1 MCRIR
6 SRTRENR
13 LRKFEIMEQL
23 FNIDFKRFNSSN
35 IKEAEDRKKNFELF
49 LKEGLPN
56 KKKENWKFSDLNYII
71 TKNFKNITNN
81 DDYKF
86 HEKIESIHDFDHN
99 KVFLVNGLLKSSD
112 LHFEEKGKVKIETL
126 KSLEGFNQQSKNN
139 LDYLN
144 KALSIGGFNLEV
156 QQNYKCKKPIII
168 YNYFTA
174 NLNNKIINNSNK
186 IKVRQNSELTLIEY
200 NISEKSKFIKNTFE
214 KINIDKGAVLKNVI
228 LQKTKCN
235 GYFYKNISGTQDFN
249 SSYQNFVLSSG
260 LKFNKI
266 EIDMILEKE
275 KSSCHILSALNLS
288 REEHQ
293 EIKTQI
299 NHLAPNCKS
308 YQKIKKV
315 LESDSK
321 GVYQGKIF
329 VKDIAQ
335 KTDAYQL
342 SKALILNDQAEFNAK
357 PELEIYADDV
367 KCSHGS
373 SSGSI
378 DEEAIHYLMTRGI
391 ELKAAK
397 KLLIKGFLN
406 EIFENISEEK
416 IRTFLEKSIA
426 VQIDEVR

>member
-1 MCRIR
+1 MG
-6 SRTRENR
+6 
-13 LRKFEIMEQL
+13 QL
-23 FNIDFKRFNSSN
+23 FNIDLKKIYSSN
-35 IKEAEDRKKNFELF
+35 DKEAADRKKNFEFF
-49 LKEGLPN
+49 LKRGLPN
-56 KKKENWKFSDLNYII
+56 KKNENWKFSDLNYII
-71 TKNFKNITNN
+71 SKNFKNITNN
-81 DDYKF
+81 NEYKF
-86 HEKIESIHDFDHN
+86 DKKIETIHDFDHN
-99 KVFLVNGLLKSSD
+99 KVILVNGLLKSFD
-112 LHFEEKGKVKIETL
+112 LHFEEKDKVKIETL
-126 KSLEGFNQQSKNN
+126 KSLESFHYQSKNN

-156 QQNYKCKKPIII
+156 QQNYKCKKPIVI
-168 YNYFTA
+168 YNYFSE

-186 IKVRQNSELTLIEY
+186 IQVSQNSELTLIEY
-200 NISEKSKFIKNTFE
+200 NIIEKSKFIKNTFE
-214 KINIDKGAVLKNVI
+214 KINIDKGAVLKHII
-228 LQKTKCN
+228 LQKTKSN
-235 GYFYKNISGTQDFN
+235 GYFYKNISGTQGYN
-249 SSYQNFVLSSG
+249 SSYQNFILSSG

-275 KSSCHILSALNLS
+275 KSSCHILSGLNLS
-288 REEHQ
+288 KEEHQ

-308 YQKIKKV
+308 YQKIKNV
-315 LESDSK
+315 LENDSK

-342 SKALILNDQAEFNAK
+342 SKALILNDRAEFNAK

-373 SSGSI
+373 SSGGI

-391 ELKAAK
+391 ELRAAK

-406 EIFENISEEK
+406 EIFDNIPEEK
-416 IRTFLEKSIA
+416 IRTFLEKTIA
-426 VQIDEVR
+426 GQIDEVR